1 MQKYISIYLLQKFKT
16 PNYIINDLK
25 TRGIKFIK
33 YLYSKNYFWMR
44 IHINN
49 YLNLIPKDIT
59 RFFTDKYP
67 GKLIELFNL
76 FTQTDEFKSMK
87 YLKNKVVSQKIID
100 LIPKIFPNSHIF
112 RDSYKNLFI
121 SDDNIESYQIYI
133 QISIRSSPNLC
144 FTVKK
149 YMPENS
155 KISSYIEIFTLIYNQ
170 FNFNKLKY
178 NHSVIIRFHGYICKE
193 KYLDELRK

>member
-25 TRGIKFIK
+25 TRGFKFIK
-33 YLYSKNYFWMR
+33 YLYSKNYFWIG

-87 YLKNKVVSQKIID
+87 YLKNIWKMKII
-100 LIPKIFPNSHIF
+100 L
-112 RDSYKNLFI
+112 
-121 SDDNIESYQIYI
+121 
-133 QISIRSSPNLC
+133 
-144 FTVKK
+144 
-149 YMPENS
+149 
-155 KISSYIEIFTLIYNQ
+155 
-170 FNFNKLKY
+170 
-178 NHSVIIRFHGYICKE
+178 
-193 KYLDELRK
+193 